1 MSEERIQVVVAMDF
15 ADELVE
21 SLAALAPRLRV
32 ERHFP
37 QVPSSVWADT
47 EVLYASRLI
56 PLPEQAPRLRWIQ
69 LHSAG
74 INHLLGK
81 PILAAEDVAITTAS
95 GIHATPIAEHCL
107 AMMLAFACRLP
118 HFQRRQAAAEWDRSG
133 RTSDT
138 LRGQTLGI
146 VGYGSIGRELA
157 RLADCLGMTVVAMR
171 RDLRQSATAE
181 RNAERYMEQGLGDP
195 QAEIPTRLYPPQALA
210 SMLGVCDFVALT
222 LPLTVGTQH
231 LIDTAMLEA
240 MKANAVLINVSR
252 GAIVDEA
259 ALITA
264 LAAERIG
271 GAALDVFEEEP
282 LPGSSPLWGLDNVII
297 TPHIAGNMRQ
307 YHEKAAA
314 LFSENLRRY
323 LQNEP
328 LLNLYDRDRG
338 Y

>member
-1 MSEERIQVVVAMDF
+1 MAEERIQVVVAMDF

-37 QVPSSVWADT
+37 QVPASVWADT

-107 AMMLAFACRLP
+107 AMMLAFACRLS

-157 RLADCLGMTVVAMR
+157 RLADCLGVTVVAMR
-171 RDLRQSATAE
+171 RDLRQSAAT
-181 RNAERYMEQGLGDP
+181 ERYMEPGLGDP
-195 QAEIPTRLYPPQALA
+195 QAAIPTRLYPPQALA
-210 SMLGVCDFVALT
+210 SMLAVCDFVALT
-222 LPLTVGTQH
+222 LPLTIGTQH
-231 LIDTAMLEA
+231 LIDAAMLEA
-240 MKANAVLINVSR
+240 MKPNAVLINVSR

-264 LAAERIG
+264 LAAERIA

-282 LPGSSPLWGLDNVII
+282 LPASSPLWGLDNVII

-323 LQNEP
+323 LHNEP

>member
-171 RDLRQSATAE
+171 RDLRQCGTL
-181 RNAERYMEQGLGDP
+181 RNAMRN
-195 QAEIPTRLYPPQALA
+195 AIWNRA
-210 SMLGVCDFVALT
+210 SVIHR
-222 LPLTVGTQH
+222 Q
-231 LIDTAMLEA
+231 
-240 MKANAVLINVSR
+240 KSR
-252 GAIVDEA
+252 
-259 ALITA
+259 
-264 LAAERIG
+264 R
-271 GAALDVFEEEP
+271 
-282 LPGSSPLWGLDNVII
+282 GSI
-297 TPHIAGNMRQ
+297 R
-307 YHEKAAA
+307 
-314 LFSENLRRY
+314 LRRWPRCWASAI
-323 LQNEP
+323 LSP
-328 LLNLYDRDRG
+328 
-338 Y
+338 

>member
-1 MSEERIQVVVAMDF
+1 MSEERIKVVVAMDY

-21 SLAALAPRLRV
+21 GLAALSPRLRV

-37 QVPSSVWADT
+37 QVPDSVWAET

-56 PLPEQAPRLRWIQ
+56 PLPEEAPRLRWIQ

-74 INHLLGK
+74 VNHLQDR
-81 PILAAEDVAITTAS
+81 PVFSAEDVAITTAS

-107 AMMLAFACRLP
+107 AMMLAFTCNLP
-118 HFQRRQAAAEWDRSG
+118 HYQRRQAAAEWDRAAG
-133 RTSDT
+133 YPDT

-146 VGYGSIGRELA
+146 VGYGAIGRELA
-157 RLADCLGMTVVAMR
+157 RMADCLGMTVVAMR
-171 RDLRQSATAE
+171 RDLRQLSDVG
-181 RNAERYMEQGLGDP
+181 RYVEPGVGDP
-195 QAEIPTRLYPPQALA
+195 QAEIPARLYPPQALA
-210 SMLGVCDFVALT
+210 SMLGVCDFVVLA
-222 LPLTVGTQH
+222 LPLTV
-231 LIDTAMLEA
+231 DTHQLVDTDMLET
-240 MKANAVLINVSR
+240 MKPNAVLINVSR

-259 ALITA
+259 ALISA

-282 LPGSSPLWGLDNVII
+282 LPASSPLWGLENVII
-297 TPHIAGNMRQ
+297 TPHVSGNTLR

-323 LQNEP
+323 LHNEP
-328 LLNLYDRDRG
+328 LLNLYDRQRG

>member
-1 MSEERIQVVVAMDF
+1 MAEERIQVVVAMDF

-37 QVPSSVWADT
+37 QVPASVWADT
-47 EVLYASRLI
+47 EVLYASHLI

-107 AMMLAFACRLP
+107 AMMLAFSYSLP
-118 HFQRRQAAAEWDRSG
+118 HFQRRQAAAEWDRSA
-133 RTSDT
+133 RESDT

-171 RDLRQSATAE
+171 RDLRQPAA
-181 RNAERYMEQGLGDP
+181 AARYMEPGLGDP

-210 SMLGVCDFVALT
+210 SMLGVCDFIALT
-222 LPLTVGTQH
+222 LPLTAGTQQ
-231 LIDTAMLEA
+231 LVDAAVLEA
-240 MKANAVLINVSR
+240 MKPNAVLINVSR
-252 GAIVDEA
+252 GAVVDEA

-264 LAAERIG
+264 LAAERIA

-297 TPHIAGNMRQ
+297 TPHIAGNTRR

-323 LQNEP
+323 LHNEP
-328 LLNLYDRDRG
+328 LLNLYDRNRG

>member
-1 MSEERIQVVVAMDF
+1 
-15 ADELVE
+15 
-21 SLAALAPRLRV
+21 
-32 ERHFP
+32 
-37 QVPSSVWADT
+37 
-47 EVLYASRLI
+47 
-56 PLPEQAPRLRWIQ
+56 
-69 LHSAG
+69 
-74 INHLLGK
+74 
-81 PILAAEDVAITTAS
+81 
-95 GIHATPIAEHCL
+95 
-107 AMMLAFACRLP
+107 
-118 HFQRRQAAAEWDRSG
+118 
-133 RTSDT
+133 
-138 LRGQTLGI
+138 
-146 VGYGSIGRELA
+146 
-157 RLADCLGMTVVAMR
+157 
-171 RDLRQSATAE
+171 
-181 RNAERYMEQGLGDP
+181 
-195 QAEIPTRLYPPQALA
+195 
-210 SMLGVCDFVALT
+210 MLGVCDFVALT

-231 LIDTAMLEA
+231 LIDAAMLEA
-240 MKANAVLINVSR
+240 MKPNAVLINVSR

-264 LAAERIG
+264 LAAERIA